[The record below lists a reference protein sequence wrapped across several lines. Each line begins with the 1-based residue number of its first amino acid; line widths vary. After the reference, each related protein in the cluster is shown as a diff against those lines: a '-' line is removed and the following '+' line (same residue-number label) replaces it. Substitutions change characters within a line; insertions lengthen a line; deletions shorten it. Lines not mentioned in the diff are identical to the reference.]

1 MKPYILIIED
11 DADIAESIRYNLERE
26 GAFGAQIALT
36 GEEGLA
42 FALSKPPKRSPEGMS
57 KAPDL
62 IILDLNLPGMSGF
75 ELCRRLRTE
84 EATRST
90 PILVLTARTDESDK
104 VRGLELGADDYMTKP
119 FSVRE
124 LVARVRA
131 ALRRSGFSAQSPAIY
146 DDSALRIDYPDFA
159 VACHGQKI
167 KLTRKEF
174 ALLSILSRN
183 KGRVVPRE
191 QLLDQVWGLEYY
203 GEARTLDV
211 HISGLRKKLG
221 PCGACIETMIG
232 IGYRFRS
239 ANEIPPDSQVV
250 AEQSKHA
257 ASSAASA
264 GGLFDPKDSA

>member
-1 MKPYILIIED
+1 MKPYILVIED
-11 DADIAESIRYNLERE
+11 DPDIAESIRYNLERE
-26 GAFGAQIALT
+26 GAYSARVAESGEDALK
-36 GEEGLA
+36 A
-42 FALSKPPKRSPEGMS
+42 ALGNGHRPEATPDAS
-57 KAPDL
+57 PDL

-84 EATRST
+84 ELTRKT
-90 PILVLTARTDESDK
+90 PIIMLTARTEERDK

-131 ALRRSGFSAQSPAIY
+131 ALRRSGFEAQAPKMY
-146 DDSALRIDYPDFA
+146 DDGMLRIDYSDFA
-159 VACHGQKI
+159 VFSEGQPV

-221 PCGACIETMIG
+221 ACGNCIETVIG
-232 IGYRFRS
+232 IGYRFRQV
-239 ANEIPPDSQVV
+239 DSSQ
-250 AEQSKHA
+250 
-257 ASSAASA
+257 
-264 GGLFDPKDSA
+264 

>member
-11 DADIAESIRYNLERE
+11 DPDIAESIRYNLERE
-26 GAFGAQIALT
+26 SAFTAQIALT

-42 FALSKPPKRSPEGMS
+42 FALSKPSKRTTDHAA

-62 IILDLNLPGMSGF
+62 LILDLNLPGMSGF

-131 ALRRSGFSAQSPAIY
+131 ALRRSGFSSQSPAIY

-174 ALLSILSRN
+174 ALLAILSRN

-221 PCGACIETMIG
+221 ACGGCIETMIG

-239 ANEIPPDSQVV
+239 FNEIPSEPPVLMDR
-250 AEQSKHA
+250 SKQAAA
-257 ASSAASA
+257 ASGSA
-264 GGLFDPKDSA
+264 FDPKDSA